1 MTENPQSN
9 ETFMKFFSVADKI
22 RQNVLKTSTKKNV
35 ALIESLSL
43 RQQKTLMAI
52 AIMTR
57 EVPEGVSLK
66 QLAKR
71 LNMTIPATSVLVE
84 SLVQSKL
91 ILRETNQLDRR
102 AVRIKMSPYGGNM
115 FEAFRVKTEQG
126 IRDLVGEMDP
136 NDKIVFDRIIDQFYQ
151 KLCIQDCPCISKR
164 DDSED

>member
-1 MTENPQSN
+1 MSDKPHSN

-35 ALIESLSL
+35 ALIESLSF
-43 RQQKTLMAI
+43 RQQKTLMTVH
-52 AIMTR
+52 IMTR

-115 FEAFRVKTEQG
+115 FEAFRVKAEQD
-126 IRDLVGEMDP
+126 IRELVGEMDP

-151 KLCIQDCPCISKR
+151 KLFIQECPCASKR